1 MLWIKYKHYF
11 VDIKK
16 LTFKFYLILMKNL
29 HFLFVKYIFIYL
41 FIQIN
46 TSKVHVIFYLRFK
59 FKPFRVSSN
68 YSLQILLVSRYLLK
82 KKIVYEY
89 LCVIPLSWYYST
101 LHAQCI
107 TVYYAKNQWNLN
119 LKWKNTLMI
128 YFTLSQQNIVQCTQ
142 SFFSIRI
149 IVIQLTIVV
158 GTLYLLITTI

>member
-1 MLWIKYKHYF
+1 
-11 VDIKK
+11 
-16 LTFKFYLILMKNL
+16 MKNL

-46 TSKVHVIFYLRFK
+46 RSKIHVIFYLCFK

-89 LCVIPLSWYYST
+89 FCFIPLSWNYST

-107 TVYYAKNQWNLN
+107 TVYYARNQWNLN
-119 LKWKNTLMI
+119 LKRKNTLMI

-142 SFFSIRI
+142 FFFNSNNSDSVNNCSGYIIFINHNNLIHIYYLPNNECISF
-149 IVIQLTIVV
+149 
-158 GTLYLLITTI
+158 YLI